1 VVYIAQQLHIVIAQ
15 TASKSTVGLVEPTL
29 YLVGVGSTGHP
40 VQPHMNK
47 CLKKINMM
55 GYMVFLKNGRHHQHM
70 KVERIKFKK
79 KQENK
84 KTQA

>member
-1 VVYIAQQLHIVIAQ
+1 VLEENQHDGVH
-15 TASKSTVGLVEPTL
+15 GLP
-29 YLVGVGSTGHP
+29 
-40 VQPHMNK
+40 
-47 CLKKINMM
+47 KKW
-55 GYMVFLKNGRHHQHM
+55 RHHQHM